1 MIKKAFFLFLLTMAV
16 VSSAVAQGSYF
27 KNLPANADPKVVGKR
42 LAQNWLDRKFDF
54 EVNQRRQYVIY
65 PEVCMWY
72 GALKV
77 AEETKDKDLQ
87 SKLIA
92 KFDRF
97 YAADANRIAPN
108 KHVDYTV
115 FAITPFEIY
124 MINKDQRALKIGQG
138 LVDKQWSETT
148 DDGITKE
155 ARYWIDDM
163 YMITAAQVQ
172 AYRATKDKKYL
183 DRAALTME
191 SYLDKLQQPNGLF
204 YHALESKFY
213 WSRGVGWVAAGLA
226 ELLTDLP
233 KNHPKYNRIMK
244 GYKDMMTTLAKTQAE
259 DGLWRQLLDLPE
271 SWTET
276 TGTGMFTYAIVT
288 GVKKKWLDAKTY
300 GPVARKAWIAL
311 ANSLDEKADVKNA
324 CIGTNKGPSVEYYLA
339 RERKTGDPH
348 GQAAVLW
355 ASMAMLAK

>member
-1 MIKKAFFLFLLTMAV
+1 MTRKAIFLFFVILVMALPMF
-16 VSSAVAQGSYF
+16 AQGNYF
-27 KNLPANADPKVVGKR
+27 KNLPAGADPKVVGKR
-42 LAQNWLDRKFDF
+42 VAENWLARKFDF
-54 EVNQRRQYVIY
+54 EVNQNRQYVIY

-72 GALKV
+72 GALNV
-77 AEETKDKDLQ
+77 AELTKDKELQ

-97 YAADANRIAPN
+97 YGADANRISPN

-115 FAITPFEIY
+115 FAIAPLEIY
-124 MINKDQRALKIGQG
+124 LLNKDQRALKIGQN

-148 DDGITKE
+148 PDGITKE

-226 ELLTDLP
+226 ELLSEMP
-233 KNHPKYNRIMK
+233 RKHPKYARIMR
-244 GYKDMMTTLAKTQAE
+244 GYKEMMATIVKVQAE

-276 TGTGMFTYAIVT
+276 TGTGMFTFSIVT
-288 GVKKKWLDAKTY
+288 GVKKGWLDGKTY
-300 GPVARKAWIAL
+300 GPAARKAWIAL

-324 CIGTNKGPSVEYYLA
+324 CIGTNKGPSVQYYLD
-339 RERKTGDPH
+339 RPRRTGDPH
-348 GQAAVLW
+348 GQAAFLW
-355 ASMAMLAK
+355 ASMAMLK